1 MGMIIDQ
8 LSSLIMPMADL
19 NIDPANVRTH
29 DDKNI
34 AAIRASLEKF
44 GQRQPIVVQK
54 QGMIVRT
61 GNGRV
66 LAARAMVKSVEGE
79 GA

>member
-1 MGMIIDQ
+1 MIIEP
-8 LSSLIMPMADL
+8 LIKLAIPLADL

-54 QGMIVRT
+54 QWMIVRT

-66 LAARAMVKSVEGE
+66 LAARAMMNTIEGE